1 MKAEDKLID
10 AIDKYLDYVNE
21 DNTFREQQLKMIRNK
36 IVLNLVKELMDICG

>member
-21 DNTFREQQLKMIRNK
+21 DNTFTEQQLKMIRNK